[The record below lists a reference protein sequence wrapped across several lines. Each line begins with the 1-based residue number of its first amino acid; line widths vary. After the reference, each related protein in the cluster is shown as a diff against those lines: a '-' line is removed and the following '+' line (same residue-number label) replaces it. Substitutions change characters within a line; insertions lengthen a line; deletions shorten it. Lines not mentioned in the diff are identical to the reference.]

1 MSFVNAVLN
10 YGHLRYEFIML
21 RTHENETLDRHLDF
35 FEMLMRK
42 LSHSP
47 AYPHMLSLLQYMLLL
62 PYTGHCT
69 EHWQL
74 IDRVVQQI
82 VLQVAQRPSSDLI
95 PDPLDDPGQ
104 QLKLASESPV
114 HDPDVAPL
122 QIDVGR
128 P

>member
-1 MSFVNAVLN
+1 MSLQRRAC
-10 YGHLRYEFIML
+10 GSM
-21 RTHENETLDRHLDF
+21 
-35 FEMLMRK
+35 FELMRK